1 MVADE
6 VRKLAEQ
13 SSHSAQQIS
22 QLISTIRE
30 ETNKAVQSMEVA
42 TKEVFSGIGVVN
54 TAGKYFKQIEGSIN
68 EVTTQIQEVSSGSI
82 CLLYLSVSCSFN

>member
-30 ETNKAVQSMEVA
+30 ETNKAIQSMEVA

-54 TAGKYFKQIEGSIN
+54 TSGKSFEQIEGSIN
-68 EVTTQIQEVSSGSI
+68 KVTTQIQEVSSGSI
-82 CLLYLSVSCSFN
+82 CLLYLSESCSFN

>member
-1 MVADE
+1 VVADE

-54 TAGKYFKQIEGSIN
+54 TSGKKTFR
-68 EVTTQIQEVSSGSI
+68 TD
-82 CLLYLSVSCSFN
+82 